1 VAAACCGDARAD
13 ESAPA
18 GTDERGSSLNE
29 KITASAEL
37 FRQLAF
43 ISALIAGFS
52 LTFLVQL
59 LTAQSTRRVI
69 GWTIGFSLAATAAMI
84 VCALGWTLSAAVV
97 VDPRVQVDPAR
108 WAGIFSLLHR
118 RLSLTFTSGIFLF
131 LVALGLCG
139 WVRSRLMGIVSSTIA
154 LLAAISAFMI
164 LKLFVN

>member
-1 VAAACCGDARAD
+1 VSAD
-13 ESAPA
+13 TNEK
-18 GTDERGSSLNE
+18 RSSLNE

-84 VCALGWTLSAAVV
+84 VCALGWTLSAAVA
-97 VDPRVQVDPAR
+97 VDPRTQADLAR
-108 WAGIFSLLHR
+108 WSGIFSLLHQ
-118 RLSLTFTSGIFLF
+118 RLSLTFISGIFLF

-164 LKLFVN
+164 LKLFVH